1 MHLLATW
8 SCRRRLT
15 TVTNKEE
22 KNYLKINRILV
33 KEGASRLSF
42 MVDTSPMSR
51 VINRTMTVL
60 FDGLVPWNQLNSFSE
75 SIFDGRARTNW
86 CVFVS
91 DLKSRCLVNILAEKH
106 GQCIVKI
113 SYKYTCKIIQYDSN
127 NLIYIKN
134 KFNWISC

>member
-1 MHLLATW
+1 MFYALASNVKLLLPHH
-8 SCRRRLT
+8 SY
-15 TVTNKEE
+15 K
-22 KNYLKINRILV
+22 KKKYYLKINRILV

-42 MVDTSPMSR
+42 MVDTSPMSW
-51 VINRTMTVL
+51 VINQTMTVL
-60 FDGLVPWNQLNSFSE
+60 FDGLVPRNQLNSFSE

-91 DLKSRCLVNILAEKH
+91 DLKSRCLVNILAEEYI
-106 GQCIVKI
+106 QCIVKI
-113 SYKYTCKIIQYDSN
+113 SYKYTFKIIQYDSN